1 MSQRFSAYARRERD
15 YYPTPD
21 WVTELVIPRL
31 KVMGANTIWEPAAGE
46 GGMAD
51 PLTGA
56 GFRVVSTDLKN
67 GIDFLDEKTWPPNI
81 AQRADAVVTNPPYG
95 IQGKMA
101 EKFIEQALA
110 LTRPRNGLVA
120 MLLKVDFDSGA
131 TRRRFFADCPAWA
144 CKLVLLKRIIWFE
157 SRNGMGPSDNHA
169 WFLWS
174 WRYTGSPMIAYSG
187 NTLRPSLKSV
197 ARD

>member
-1 MSQRFSAYARRERD
+1 MPQRFSDYARRERD
-15 YYPTPD
+15 DYPTPD
-21 WVTELVIPRL
+21 WVTGLVIPHL

-46 GGMAD
+46 GSMAD
-51 PLTGA
+51 ALAGA
-56 GFRVVSTDLKN
+56 GFRVVSTDLNN
-67 GIDFLDEKTWPPNI
+67 GVDFLDDKTWPKT

-95 IQGKMA
+95 KQGRTA
-101 EKFIEQALA
+101 AKFIEQALE

-144 CKLVLLKRIIWFE
+144 CKLVLLKRILWFE
-157 SRNGMGPSDNHA
+157 SNGNTPSDNHA

-187 NTLRPSLKSV
+187 DKPGTRITSDPV
-197 ARD
+197 RAR